1 MGQLHELQAEDPVRS
16 RWYPGPVALVLGFV
30 GAFLGVL
37 ALSAL
42 FAHPAGASTLPESIT
57 SNNASTPSASSTAPV
72 IALASDTTQYAT
84 GLLADVV
91 NPENAA
97 PGSNPASAA
106 PGSNPAA
113 GRVATLLQK
122 PGSALQGLAPPIQ
135 PITTAI
141 AAPLG
146 QIVTTLTSVATS
158 VTGIVPPV
166 TQPAA
171 PFGVGPGTD
180 ATTTHPLSEA
190 QRAAGNP
197 PALSVHPSSPRP
209 LPGPARPLQ
218 GFPLVTS
225 SSPAADS
232 SSSSGGNA
240 LAAAPVSGPLLPNP
254 LVSGVIPEQSGVP
267 CLLFDLRSSPPG

>member
-1 MGQLHELQAEDPVRS
+1 VRS
-16 RWYPGPVALVLGFV
+16 RWCPGPLALVLGFV

-42 FAHPAGASTLPESIT
+42 FAHPAGASTLPGPG
-57 SNNASTPSASSTAPV
+57 TPSASSASSAP
-72 IALASDTTQYAT
+72 INSSTPINSSGTPALAVVSDTTQSASA
-84 GLLADVV
+84 LLGDVV
-91 NPENAA
+91 NPDGATPA
-97 PGSNPASAA
+97 SNPVR
-106 PGSNPAA
+106 GSNPAA
-113 GRVATLLQK
+113 GRVVTLVQT
-122 PGSALQGLAPPIQ
+122 PGSALPGLAPVIQ

-146 QIVTTLTSVATS
+146 QIVTTLLSVPTSI
-158 VTGIVPPV
+158 TGIVPPV
-166 TQPAA
+166 AQSGS

-180 ATTTHPLSEA
+180 AITIHHFSEA
-190 QRAAGNP
+190 HGAAGNP
-197 PALSVHPSSPRP
+197 FALGVHPSSPRP

-225 SSPAADS
+225 SSPTADS
-232 SSSSGGNA
+232 SSSSGGSA

-254 LVSGVIPEQSGVP
+254 LVSGAIPEQSGVP